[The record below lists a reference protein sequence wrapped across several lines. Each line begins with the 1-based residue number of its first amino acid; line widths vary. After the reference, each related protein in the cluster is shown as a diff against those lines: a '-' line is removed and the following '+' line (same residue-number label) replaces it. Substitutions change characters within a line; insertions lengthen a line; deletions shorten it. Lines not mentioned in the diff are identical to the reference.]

1 MYFCFYCR
9 VSRSLN
15 KEIKILLFLLKANE
29 VPETGF
35 FIILKKRNVSVWTF
49 LDLWSFLKFCFVLF
63 SNQIWKILKPKRE
76 AQCQC
81 VKDRELSCSVAS
93 RHTLEVT
100 SALFLLL
107 CLLNKF
113 WGETHSICT
122 VTACINYPEK
132 LDNPSIGF
140 CQLSCNIRNSTKNS
154 LSRGDY
160 KHNLLISTRKVLKA
174 SKIKLISVT

>member
-1 MYFCFYCR
+1 MFYSWGSWDGIFYYPKKEECLC
-9 VSRSLN
+9 VNILN
-15 KEIKILLFLLKANE
+15 
-29 VPETGF
+29 
-35 FIILKKRNVSVWTF
+35 
-49 LDLWSFLKFCFVLF
+49 LWSFLKFCFVLF
-63 SNQIWKILKPKRE
+63 SNQIWKILKPKWE
-76 AQCQC
+76 VQCQC

-122 VTACINYPEK
+122 VIASINYPEK

-140 CQLSCNIRNSTKNS
+140 CQVSCSIRNSTKNS

-174 SKIKLISVT
+174 SKIKLISIT